1 MAFKTIKGLTVEIGG
16 DTTELGKALENVN
29 KKSKSLSGELGQ
41 INKLL
46 KLDPG
51 NTDLLAQKQKVLADA
66 VGNTKDKLDTLKEA
80 EKQVQAQFAR
90 GDVSEEQVRA
100 LQREIIE
107 TTKKLDTYEQ
117 AAKETAE
124 QVENLGKKADDAAA
138 DVKDEGDAAKEAER
152 DNESLG
158 ESLAETAKT
167 GFAALAAAAAGAVAA
182 IIATAEASREYR
194 TGMGKLDTAF
204 ESAGHSAEAAYK
216 TYSELQGILGDTDQ
230 AVEAASHL
238 AKLADNEEDLAKW
251 TKICT
256 GVYATFGDSLPI
268 ENLTEAS
275 NETAKTGTLTGGLA
289 DALNWAGEN
298 EAEFQEALD
307 KCSDEQER
315 QALITKTLN
324 RLYGDAATAYK
335 VTNKAVIEANKANE
349 RWNKSLAGIGERV
362 EPLVTSVKDLGA
374 ALLEDAA
381 DPLDTVVDWITKK
394 FIPAVKNAAN
404 WIKANLPLVK
414 AVLAGLTAG
423 FVTYKAA
430 TLAAELATKGYTIA
444 TIAAEVAQKAL
455 NLAMKMNPY
464 VLLATLLASLVI
476 GIASY
481 ASSVEKA
488 TDRVEVLTEEE
499 KKLIE
504 AARET
509 AEAFREQQAATDKNL
524 GGLGSQYTH
533 VKNLVGELR
542 NMASASGEVAEKD
555 RARAE
560 FILGELNT
568 ALGTEYTMT
577 GNLITNYGELTAQVN
592 QLIDS
597 KLTNALLEAGN
608 ADYIAAIQAEQEA
621 LAAVSLA
628 EQDYQAQIQK
638 TWQARD
644 VYGALTQEIN
654 DKLLNENYNYTEA
667 MQFYDTQRLLD
678 AQDALKAEEAML
690 AEKKAAYDTASADY
704 GNYSATIS
712 EYEAAQTAAMNGHYK
727 QAQEILLGKSQKF
740 AEYSDDVSD
749 ATAAAVDALYKEAID
764 AGIAAEQTKRYFEQG
779 IKGYTQEMVDEAE
792 KAYDDALGAWADAYA
807 DAEGVGE
814 DLGGGVMGGLE
825 STRASLITKARTLV
839 TNIISAMRD
848 EADSHS
854 PSRKLISFGEDMG
867 EGVNIGLENKTK
879 PIMDTAQEQIAR
891 LVSTY
896 STPADLT
903 GQSVYRGVSERQ
915 YSRQAAAYTAAA
927 QGYGGV
933 LDKILAAIQ
942 AGQTLTI
949 DGDALVGA
957 TADKLDSKLGQ
968 RRLLAARGAV

>member
-16 DTTELGKALENVN
+16 DTTQLGKALENVN
-29 KKSKSLSGELGQ
+29 KKSKNLSGELGQ

-46 KLDPG
+46 RLDPG
-51 NTDLLAQKQKVLADA
+51 NTDLLAQKQKVLAEA
-66 VGNTKDKLDTLKEA
+66 VSNTKDELDTLKEA
-80 EKQVQAQFAR
+80 ELQVQRQFAK
-90 GDVSEEQVRA
+90 GDASEEQVRA
-100 LQREIIE
+100 MRREVIATTEKLQKYRDE
-107 TTKKLDTYEQ
+107 
-117 AAKETAE
+117 AKDTAE
-124 QVENLGKKADDAAA
+124 QLEKLGKGADDAADDIDKQA
-138 DVKDEGDAAKEAER
+138 DAAKDAER

-158 ESLAETAKT
+158 ETLAETAKT
-167 GFAALAAAAAGAVAA
+167 GFAALAAAAAGAVTA
-182 IIATAEASREYR
+182 IVATAEASREYR
-194 TGMGKLDTAF
+194 TALGMLNTAF
-204 ESAGHSAEAAYK
+204 ETAGFTADAAYK
-216 TYSELQGILGDTDQ
+216 TYAELQSVLGETDQ
-230 AVEAASHL
+230 AVEAANHL
-238 AKLADNEEDLAKW
+238 AKLARTETELATW
-251 TKICT
+251 TRICT
-256 GVYATFGDSLPI
+256 GIYGTFGDSLPI
-268 ENLTEAS
+268 EGLTEAA

-298 EAEFQEALD
+298 EEAFQEQLD
-307 KCSDEQER
+307 KCTDEQER

-324 RLYGDAATAYK
+324 RLYGDAASAYK
-335 VTNKAVIEANKANE
+335 NTNKAVIEANKANE
-349 RWNKSLAGIGERV
+349 RWNRSLANIGEKV
-362 EPLVTSVKDLGA
+362 EPFITSVKDLGA
-374 ALLEDAA
+374 ALLEEAA
-381 DPLDTVVDWITKK
+381 DPLDAVVDWIKDK
-394 FIPAVKNAAN
+394 LIPALKNAAN
-404 WIKANLPLVK
+404 WIKTNLPIVK
-414 AVLAGLTAG
+414 AVLAGLTAA

-430 TLAAELATKGYTIA
+430 TFAAELATKGYTIA

-464 VLLATLLASLVI
+464 VLLASLLAALVI

-481 ASSVEKA
+481 AESVDETTKK
-488 TDRVEVLTEEE
+488 VEVLTEEE
-499 KKLIE
+499 KKLVE

-509 AEAFREQQAATDKNL
+509 AGAFREQQAATDANL
-524 GGLGSQYTH
+524 NGLGSQYTH
-533 VKNLVGELR
+533 VRNLASELR

-560 FILGELNT
+560 LILNELNT
-568 ALGTEYTMT
+568 ALGTEYSMT

-608 ADYIAAIQAEQEA
+608 ADYIAAIQAEQGA

-644 VYGALTQEIN
+644 TYGALTKEIN

-678 AQDALKAEEAML
+678 AQDALQAEEAML

-779 IKGYTQEMVDEAE
+779 IKGYTQDMVDEAE

-825 STRASLITKARTLV
+825 STRSSLITKARTLV

-854 PSRKLISFGEDMG
+854 PSRKMISFGEDMG
-867 EGVNIGLENKTK
+867 EGVTIGLEHQTK
-879 PIMDTAQEQIAR
+879 PIMETAQDQIAR
-891 LVSTY
+891 LVSAY

-915 YSRQAAAYTAAA
+915 YSRQTAAYTAAA

-942 AGQTLTI
+942 AGQVLTI
-949 DGDALVGA
+949 DGSALVGA

>member
-16 DTTELGKALENVN
+16 DTTQLGKALENVN

-46 KLDPG
+46 RLDPG
-51 NTDLLAQKQKVLADA
+51 NTDLLAQKQKVLAEA
-66 VGNTKDKLDTLKEA
+66 VSNTKDELDTLKEA
-80 EKQVQAQFAR
+80 ELQVQRQFAK
-90 GDVSEEQVRA
+90 GEASEEQVRA
-100 LQREIIE
+100 MRREVITTTEKLQKYRDE
-107 TTKKLDTYEQ
+107 
-117 AAKETAE
+117 AKDTAE
-124 QVENLGKKADDAAA
+124 QLEKLGKGADDAADDIDKQA
-138 DVKDEGDAAKEAER
+138 DAAKDAER

-158 ESLAETAKT
+158 ETLADTAKT
-167 GFAALAAAAAGAVAA
+167 GFAALAAAAAGAVTA
-182 IIATAEASREYR
+182 IVATAEASREYR
-194 TGMGKLDTAF
+194 TEQGKLTTSFGD
-204 ESAGHSAEAAYK
+204 AGHSADTAYE
-216 TYSELQGILGDTDQ
+216 TYAELQGILGDTGQ
-230 AVEAASHL
+230 AVEAANHL

-251 TKICT
+251 TRICT

-268 ENLTEAS
+268 ENLSEAS

-298 EAEFQEALD
+298 EEKFQEQLD
-307 KCSDEQER
+307 KCTDEQER

-324 RLYGDAATAYK
+324 RLYGDAADAYK

-349 RWNKSLAGIGERV
+349 RWNKSLANIGGKM
-362 EPLVTSVKDLGA
+362 EPFVTSVKDLGA
-374 ALLEDAA
+374 ALLEEAA

-404 WIKANLPLVK
+404 WIKNNLPIVK

-430 TLAAELATKGYTIA
+430 TFAAELATKGYTIA

-464 VLLATLLASLVI
+464 VLIASLLAALVI

-481 ASSVEKA
+481 AESVEETTPK
-488 TDRVEVLTEEE
+488 VEALTEEE
-499 KKLIE
+499 KKLVE
-504 AARET
+504 AAKET
-509 AEAFREQQAATDKNL
+509 AEAFRDQQAATEKNMN
-524 GGLGSQYTH
+524 GLGSQYTH
-533 VKNLVGELR
+533 VKNLATELR
-542 NMASASGEVAEKD
+542 NLAGASGEVEEKD

-577 GNLITNYGELTAQVN
+577 GNLITNYGDLTAQVN
-592 QLIDS
+592 QLIAA

-608 ADYIAAIQAEQEA
+608 ADYIAAIQAQTEA
-621 LAAVSLA
+621 ATARNLA
-628 EQDYQAQIQK
+628 EQDYRAQMEA
-638 TWQARD
+638 TWKARD
-644 VYGALTQEIN
+644 TYGALTREI
-654 DKLLNENYNYTEA
+654 DEKLLNENYNYTES
-667 MQFYDTQRLLD
+667 MRMYDTQRLLD
-678 AQDALKAEEAML
+678 AQDALEAEEALL
-690 AEKKAAYDTASADY
+690 AEKKAAYDTAAADY
-704 GNYSATIS
+704 GRYRQTIDD
-712 EYEAAQTAAMNGHYK
+712 YEAASEAALMGHHK
-727 QAQEILLGKSQKF
+727 QAQEILLGTTESYF
-740 AEYSDDVSD
+740 EYSEGVSD
-749 ATAAAVDALYKEAID
+749 ATAAAIDALYKGAID
-764 AGIAAEQTKRYFEQG
+764 AGLEAQRTKERFEAG
-779 IKGYTQEMVDEAE
+779 VANYTQEMVDEAE
-792 KAYDDALGAWADAYA
+792 QAYEDALGAWADAYV

-825 STRASLITKARTLV
+825 STRSSLITKARTLV

-854 PSRKLISFGEDMG
+854 PSRKMISFGEDMG
-867 EGVNIGLENKTK
+867 EGVTIGLEHQTK
-879 PIMDTAQEQIAR
+879 PIMETAQDQIAR
-891 LVSTY
+891 LVSAY

-915 YSRQAAAYTAAA
+915 YSRQTAAYTAAA

-942 AGQTLTI
+942 AGQVLTI
-949 DGDALVGA
+949 DGSALVGA

>member
-51 NTDLLAQKQKVLADA
+51 NTELLAQKQKVLAEA
-66 VGNTKDKLDTLKEA
+66 VDNTKDKLDTLKEA
-80 EKQVQAQFAR
+80 ERQVQKQFEKGEA
-90 GDVSEEQVRA
+90 SEEQVRA
-100 LQREIIE
+100 LQREIID
-107 TTKKLDTYEQ
+107 TTKRVENYEK
-117 AAKETAE
+117 AVKETAE
-124 QVENLGKKADDAAA
+124 QLEKLGKEADDAAT
-138 DVKDEGDAAKEAER
+138 DVKDEGDAAKAAER

-158 ESLAETAKT
+158 ETLAETAKT
-167 GFAALAAAAAGAVAA
+167 GFAALAAAAAGAVTA
-182 IIATAEASREYR
+182 IVATAEASREYR
-194 TGMGKLDTAF
+194 TAMGKLNTAF
-204 ESAGHSAEAAYK
+204 ETSGHSAEVAYE
-216 TYSELQGILGDTDQ
+216 TYAELQGILGDTDQ
-230 AVEAASHL
+230 AVEAAGHL

-268 ENLTEAS
+268 ENLAEAS

-289 DALNWAGEN
+289 DALIWAGEN
-298 EAEFQEALD
+298 EEEFQEALD
-307 KCSDEQER
+307 KCTDEQER

-349 RWNKSLAGIGERV
+349 RWNKSLANIGGKM
-362 EPLVTSVKDLGA
+362 EPFVTSVKDLGA
-374 ALLEDAA
+374 ALLEEAA

-404 WIKANLPLVK
+404 WIKNNLPIVK

-430 TLAAELATKGYTIA
+430 TFAAELATKGYTIA

-464 VLLATLLASLVI
+464 VLLATLLATLII
-476 GIASY
+476 GIATY
-481 ASSVEKA
+481 ATSVEETAKK
-488 TDRVEVLTEEE
+488 VEVLTEEE

-504 AARET
+504 AAKET
-509 AEAFREQQAATDKNL
+509 AGAFREQQAATEKNMN
-524 GGLGSQYTH
+524 GLGSQYTH
-533 VKNLVGELR
+533 VKNLATELR
-542 NMASASGEVAEKD
+542 NLAGASGEVAEKD
-555 RARAE
+555 RTRAQL
-560 FILGELNT
+560 ILNELNT

-577 GNLITNYGELTAQVN
+577 GNLITNYGDLTAQVN
-592 QLIDS
+592 QLINS

-621 LAAVSLA
+621 LAAVNLA
-628 EQDYQAQIQK
+628 EKDYQAQMAA

-644 VYGALTQEIN
+644 TYGALTREIN
-654 DKLLNENYNYTEA
+654 EKLLNENYNYTES
-667 MQFYDTQRLLD
+667 MRMYDTQRLLD
-678 AQDALKAEEAML
+678 AQDELEAQESLL
-690 AEKKAAYDTASADY
+690 AEKKAAYDTAATDY

-712 EYEAAQTAAMNGHYK
+712 EYEAAQTAAMEGHYK
-727 QAQEILLGKSQKF
+727 QAQEILLGKTKNY
-740 AEYSDDVSD
+740 ADYSKGVSD

-764 AGIAAEQTKRYFEQG
+764 AGLAAEQTKTYFEQG
-779 IKGYTQEMVDEAE
+779 IHGYTQEMVDEAE
-792 KAYDDALGAWADAYA
+792 QAYEDALGAWADAYV

-825 STRASLITKARTLV
+825 STRSSLITKARTLV
-839 TNIISAMRD
+839 QNIISSMRD

-854 PSRKLISFGEDMG
+854 PSRKMISFGEDMG
-867 EGVNIGLENKTK
+867 EGVTIGLEHQTK
-879 PIMDTAQEQIAR
+879 PIIDTAQDQIAR
-891 LVSTY
+891 LVSAY

-915 YSRQAAAYTAAA
+915 YSRQTAAYTATA

-942 AGQTLTI
+942 AGQVLTI
-949 DGDALVGA
+949 DGSALVGA